1 MSDIEGRAKSN
12 EIGEEKIGRLY
23 KNILYVAYSSLYEQ
37 IGDERMIKKIE
48 GEIGRN
54 KPEKI
59 ENPYKFKIYGRER
72 TDDNKKIKKI
82 KVGGRDSYVI
92 DKGD

>member
-1 MSDIEGRAKSN
+1 M
-12 EIGEEKIGRLY
+12 GRLY

-59 ENPYKFKIYGRER
+59 ENRER